1 VNVLSPDLLGAD
13 SADRPESTPV
23 GVTLVERH
31 ARATTTRQVY
41 GANYTPHGGLIVPGT
56 TPVPFLTLLS
66 PKWLTARARTVTGE
80 RGRGVR
86 WAVLGIVGIVFW
98 AVAFGLLY
106 RVLRYFHGV
115 EEIGALLAGKLL
127 GLLLLSFAAI
137 LLLSNIIAALS
148 SFFLARDLDLLV
160 SSPVDWLSLY
170 ASRLFETA
178 LHSSWM
184 VVLLSLPMLAA
195 YGLAFDGGIRY
206 VAAAAAGFIPFLIIP
221 AALGSAVTLLLVN
234 VFPARR
240 ARDLLSVIGVLAAA
254 GLVVLFRLIRPEQLA
269 RPEGFRSLV
278 EFISLLRGSS
288 SPFLPS
294 DWLQRVLMGSLT
306 DRGDFLPLYLLWS
319 TAAGLVVLG
328 ALLHWRLY
336 GIGFTRAQEGA
347 QRFAREGTGTHLLRG
362 VLKPLGTLRRELV
375 LKELRV
381 FFRDSTQWSQLI
393 LLAVLVVVYVV
404 NIRYLPLKGD
414 GMTFF
419 IVNIIPFLN
428 LALSGFVLASIAA
441 RFLFPAVSLE
451 GRTWWL
457 LRSSAMSM
465 RDLLWAKFW
474 TGTLPLLVLAVGIV
488 AVTNALLK
496 VSPFMFAV
504 SLGTITLMTFAI
516 AGLAI
521 GFGTMYPQFESEN
534 AAQIPTSF
542 GGLLFMM
549 TAIGLIGA
557 ILVLEARPI
566 YAWLGARSAGEAP
579 APGALVAGLAAA
591 AGVCL
596 LATFIPLRLA
606 QRRLDAIE
614 R

>member
-1 VNVLSPDLLGAD
+1 MHRAAISEQPPSISGAHPAI
-13 SADRPESTPV
+13 ADR
-23 GVTLVERH
+23 
-31 ARATTTRQVY
+31 RAQ
-41 GANYTPHGGLIVPGT
+41 GGGSSNAPAVSLR
-56 TPVPFLTLLS
+56 TLLS
-66 PKWLTARARTVTGE
+66 PKWLTARARAASGE
-80 RGRGVR
+80 KGRVAR
-86 WAVLGIVGIVFW
+86 FLVLGVVGALFW
-98 AVAFGLLY
+98 GVAFGLLY
-106 RVLRYFHGV
+106 RVLRYFAGV
-115 EEIGALLAGKLL
+115 DEIGALLAGKLL
-127 GLLLLSFAAI
+127 GLLLLSFSAI

-148 SFFLARDLDLLV
+148 SFFLAKDLELLM

-170 ASRLFETA
+170 VSRLFETL

-184 VVLLSLPMLAA
+184 VVLLAVPILAA
-195 YGLAFDGGIRY
+195 YGIAFDGGFMF
-206 VAAAAAGFIPFLIIP
+206 VLTAFAGFIPFLIIP
-221 AALGSAVTLLLVN
+221 AASGSAITLLLVN
-234 VFPARR
+234 IFPARR
-240 ARDLLSVIGVLAAA
+240 TRDILSVIGVLAAA

-278 EFISLLRGSS
+278 EFISILRGSS

-294 DWLQRVLMGSLT
+294 DWLQRMLMGSLT
-306 DRGDFLPLYLLWS
+306 GRGDLLPAYLLWS
-319 TAAGLVVLG
+319 TAAGIVVLG
-328 ALLHWRLY
+328 ALLHWRLFAV
-336 GIGFTRAQEGA
+336 GFTKAQEGA
-347 QRFAREGTGTHLLRG
+347 QRFARDGTGTRFLRWA
-362 VLKPLGTLRRELV
+362 LAPLGILRRELV

-404 NIRYLPLKGD
+404 NVRYLPLTGE

-419 IVNIIPFLN
+419 IVNVIPFLN

-488 AVTNALLK
+488 TVTNVLLQ

-504 SLGTITLMTFAI
+504 SLGTVTLMTFAI

-521 GFGTMYPQFESEN
+521 GFGTMYPRFESEN

-549 TAIGLIGA
+549 TSIGLIGA

-566 YAWLGARSAGEAP
+566 YAWLSARSVGDTVPPTE
-579 APGALVAGLAAA
+579 LVAGLAAA

-596 LATFIPLRLA
+596 LATFVPLRIA
-606 QRRLDAIE
+606 QRRLEEIE

>member
-1 VNVLSPDLLGAD
+1 MRETDVFGD
-13 SADRPESTPV
+13 
-23 GVTLVERH
+23 TLVKRLATATATRDALSVRH
-31 ARATTTRQVY
+31 
-41 GANYTPHGGLIVPGT
+41 TPHGGLKVPAT
-56 TPVPFLTLLS
+56 KRLPFLTLIS
-66 PKWLTARARTVTGE
+66 PKWLTVRARAVSGE
-80 RGRGVR
+80 RGRGAR
-86 WAVLGIVGIVFW
+86 WVVLALVGALFW
-98 AVAFGLLY
+98 AIAFGLLY
-106 RVLRYFHGV
+106 RVLSYFANV
-115 EEIGALLAGKLL
+115 EEIGPLLAGKLL
-127 GLLLLSFAAI
+127 GLLLLSFSAI

-148 SFFLARDLDLLV
+148 SFFLAKDLDLLV
-160 SSPVDWLSLY
+160 SAPVDWLSLY
-170 ASRLFETA
+170 TSRLFETA
-178 LHSSWM
+178 IHSSWM
-184 VVLLSLPMLAA
+184 VLLLSLPMVAA
-195 YGLAFDGGIRY
+195 YGLAFDGDVWYIASA
-206 VAAAAAGFIPFLIIP
+206 VAGFVPFLIIP
-221 AALGSAVTLLLVN
+221 SALGSAITLVLVN

-240 ARDLLSVIGVLAAA
+240 TRDILSVIGVLAAA
-254 GLVVLFRLIRPEQLA
+254 GLVVLFRLIRPEQLV

-278 EFISLLRGSS
+278 DFISVLRGSS

-306 DRGDFLPLYLLWS
+306 GNGDPLPLYLLWS

-328 ALLHWRLY
+328 AMLHWRLY

-347 QRFAREGTGTHLLRG
+347 QRFARDGAGTRMLRRLLQ
-362 VLKPLGTLRRELV
+362 PLGTLRRELV

-404 NIRYLPLKGD
+404 NIRYLPLTGE

-419 IVNIIPFLN
+419 IVNVIPFLN

-488 AVTNALLK
+488 TVTNVLLQ

-504 SLGTITLMTFAI
+504 SVGTITLVTFAI

-521 GFGTMYPQFESEN
+521 GFGTLYPRFESEN

-549 TAIGLIGA
+549 TAIGLIGVVL
-557 ILVLEARPI
+557 ILEARPI
-566 YAWLGARSAGEAP
+566 YTWLGARSAGEAVP
-579 APGALVAGLAAA
+579 SGELVAGLAAA
-591 AGVCL
+591 ATVCL
-596 LATFIPLRLA
+596 LATFVPLHVARK
-606 QRRLDAIE
+606 RLDAIE

>member
-1 VNVLSPDLLGAD
+1 MPIAEQLGTEATN
-13 SADRPESTPV
+13 S
-23 GVTLVERH
+23 LVERQ
-31 ARATTTRQVY
+31 AFASTTRQA
-41 GANYTPHGGLIVPGT
+41 GAAYTPHGGRIVPAPS
-56 TPVPFLTLLS
+56 PVPFVTLMS
-66 PKWLTARARTVTGE
+66 PKWLTARARAAQGE
-80 RGRGVR
+80 RGRGAR
-86 WAVLGIVGIVFW
+86 WAVLGVVGVVFW

-106 RVLRYFHGV
+106 RVLRYFAGV
-115 EEIGALLAGKLL
+115 DEIGALLAGKLL
-127 GLLLLSFAAI
+127 GLLLLSFASI

-148 SFFLARDLDLLV
+148 SFFLARDLDLLM

-184 VVLLSLPMLAA
+184 VVLLSIPMLAA
-195 YGLAFDGGIRY
+195 YGLAFDGGFSY
-206 VAAAAAGFIPFLIIP
+206 VLFALAGFLPFLIIP
-221 AALGSAVTLLLVN
+221 SALGSAVTLVLVN

-240 ARDLLSVIGVLAAA
+240 TRDILSVIGVLAAA

-278 EFISLLRGSS
+278 EFISILRGSS

-306 DRGDFLPLYLLWS
+306 GHVDPLPIYLLWS
-319 TAAGLVVLG
+319 TAAGFVVLG
-328 ALLHWRLY
+328 ALLHWKLY
-336 GIGFTRAQEGA
+336 RIGFTRAQEGA
-347 QRFAREGTGTHLLRG
+347 QRFAKEGAGTRALRA
-362 VLKPLGTLRRELV
+362 VLSPLGTLRRELI
-375 LKELRV
+375 LKELRM

-393 LLAVLVVVYVV
+393 LLGVLVVVYVV
-404 NIRYLPLKGD
+404 NIRYLPLTGD

-419 IVNIIPFLN
+419 IVNVIPFLN

-465 RDLLWAKFW
+465 RDLLWAKYW

-488 AVTNALLK
+488 AVTDVLLQ
-496 VSPFMFAV
+496 VSPFMFFV
-504 SLGTITLMTFAI
+504 SVGTITLMTFAI
-516 AGLAI
+516 AGLAV
-521 GFGTMYPQFESEN
+521 GFGTMYPRFESEN

-549 TAIGLIGA
+549 TAVGLIGA
-557 ILVLEARPI
+557 VLVLEARPI
-566 YAWLGARSAGEAP
+566 YTWLGARAAGEVVP
-579 APGALVAGLAAA
+579 PGELVFGLAAA

-596 LATFIPLRLA
+596 LATFVPLRIA
-606 QRRLDAIE
+606 QRQLEAIE

>member
-1 VNVLSPDLLGAD
+1 MPERLDADAPGTDSLG
-13 SADRPESTPV
+13 
-23 GVTLVERH
+23 LVARLAAATRRAPAASLRH
-31 ARATTTRQVY
+31 
-41 GANYTPHGGLIVPGT
+41 TPHGGLMVPT
-56 TPVPFLTLLS
+56 TQRVPLLLLLS
-66 PKWLTARARTVTGE
+66 PKWLTARARAVSGE
-80 RGRGVR
+80 RGRGAR
-86 WAVLGIVGIVFW
+86 WAVLGVVGIVFW
-98 AVAFGLLY
+98 AIAFGLLY
-106 RVLRYFHGV
+106 RVLSYFAGV

-148 SFFLARDLDLLV
+148 SFFLAKDLDLLV
-160 SSPVDWLSLY
+160 SAPVDWLSLY

-184 VVLLSLPMLAA
+184 VVLLALPMLAA
-195 YGLAFDGGIRY
+195 YGLAFDGGIWY
-206 VAAAAAGFIPFLIIP
+206 VLAAVAGFVPFLMIP
-221 AALGSAVTLLLVN
+221 AALGSAITLVLVN

-240 ARDLLSVIGVLAAA
+240 TRDILSVIGVLAAA

-278 EFISLLRGSS
+278 EFISILRGSS
-288 SPFLPS
+288 SPFLPN

-306 DRGDFLPLYLLWS
+306 GRGDPLPLYLLWS

-336 GIGFTRAQEGA
+336 AIGFTKAQEGA
-347 QRFAREGTGTHLLRG
+347 QRFAREGAGTQLLRR
-362 VLKPLGTLRRELV
+362 LLQPLGTLRRELV

-404 NIRYLPLKGD
+404 NIRYLPLTGE
-414 GMTFF
+414 GMTFL

-465 RDLLWAKFW
+465 RDLLWAKYW
-474 TGTLPLLVLAVGIV
+474 TGTLPLLILAVSIV
-488 AVTNALLK
+488 TVTNVLLQ
-496 VSPFMFAV
+496 VSPFMFFV
-504 SLGTITLMTFAI
+504 SVGTITLMTFAI

-521 GFGTMYPQFESEN
+521 GFGTMYPRFESEN

-549 TAIGLIGA
+549 TAIGLIGVVL
-557 ILVLEARPI
+557 ILEARPI
-566 YAWLGARSAGEAP
+566 YAWLGARSAGEVVP
-579 APGALVAGLAAA
+579 PGELVVGLAAA
-591 AGVCL
+591 ALVCL

-606 QRRLDAIE
+606 LRRLDAIE

>member
-1 VNVLSPDLLGAD
+1 MKDTDVFGDSLVRRLATATATRDALSL
-13 SADRPESTPV
+13 
-23 GVTLVERH
+23 RH
-31 ARATTTRQVY
+31 
-41 GANYTPHGGLIVPGT
+41 TPHGGLKVPAT
-56 TPVPFLTLLS
+56 KPVPFLTLMS
-66 PKWLTARARTVTGE
+66 PKWLTARARAVSGE
-80 RGRGVR
+80 RGRGAR
-86 WAVLGIVGIVFW
+86 WLVLALVGGVFW
-98 AVAFGLLY
+98 AIAFGLLY
-106 RVLRYFHGV
+106 RVLSYFASV
-115 EEIGALLAGKLL
+115 EEIGPLLAGKLL
-127 GLLLLSFAAI
+127 GLLLLSFSAI

-148 SFFLARDLDLLV
+148 SFFLAKDLDLLM
-160 SSPVDWLSLY
+160 SAPVDWLSMY
-170 ASRLFETA
+170 TSRLFETA
-178 LHSSWM
+178 VHSSWM
-184 VVLLSLPMLAA
+184 VLLLSFPMLAA
-195 YGLAFDGGIRY
+195 YGLAFDGNIWY
-206 VAAAAAGFIPFLIIP
+206 VAAAVAGFVPFLIIP
-221 AALGSAVTLLLVN
+221 SALGSAVTLVLVN

-240 ARDLLSVIGVLAAA
+240 TRDILSVIGVLAAA

-278 EFISLLRGSS
+278 EFISVLRGSS

-306 DRGDFLPLYLLWS
+306 GGGDLLPLYLLWS

-328 ALLHWRLY
+328 AVLHWRLY
-336 GIGFTRAQEGA
+336 AIGFTRAQEGA
-347 QRFAREGTGTHLLRG
+347 QRFARDGAGTRMLRRLLQ
-362 VLKPLGTLRRELV
+362 PLGTLRRELV
-375 LKELRV
+375 MKELRV

-404 NIRYLPLKGD
+404 NIRYLPLTGD

-419 IVNIIPFLN
+419 IVNVIPFLN

-488 AVTNALLK
+488 SVTNVLLQ

-504 SLGTITLMTFAI
+504 SVGTITLVTFAI

-521 GFGTMYPQFESEN
+521 GFGTLYPRFESEN

-549 TAIGLIGA
+549 TAIGLIGVV
-557 ILVLEARPI
+557 LLLEARPI
-566 YAWLGARSAGEAP
+566 YTWLGARSAGEP
-579 APGALVAGLAAA
+579 VPPGELVAGLAAA
-591 AGVCL
+591 AAVCL
-596 LATFIPLRLA
+596 LATFIPLRVA
-606 QRRLDAIE
+606 QKRLDAIE

>member
-1 VNVLSPDLLGAD
+1 
-13 SADRPESTPV
+13 
-23 GVTLVERH
+23 
-31 ARATTTRQVY
+31 
-41 GANYTPHGGLIVPGT
+41 
-56 TPVPFLTLLS
+56 
-66 PKWLTARARTVTGE
+66 
-80 RGRGVR
+80 
-86 WAVLGIVGIVFW
+86 
-98 AVAFGLLY
+98 
-106 RVLRYFHGV
+106 
-115 EEIGALLAGKLL
+115 
-127 GLLLLSFAAI
+127 
-137 LLLSNIIAALS
+137 
-148 SFFLARDLDLLV
+148 
-160 SSPVDWLSLY
+160 
-170 ASRLFETA
+170 
-178 LHSSWM
+178 M
-184 VVLLSLPMLAA
+184 VVLLALPMLAA
-195 YGLAFDGGIRY
+195 YGLAFQGGLPF
-206 VAAAAAGFIPFLIIP
+206 VAAAVAGFLPFLIIP
-221 AALGSAVTLLLVN
+221 AALGSAITLLLVN

-240 ARDLLSVIGVLAAA
+240 TRDILSVIGVLAAA

-278 EFISLLRGSS
+278 EFITVLRGTS

-294 DWLQRVLMGSLT
+294 DWLQRVLMGALT
-306 DRGDFLPLYLLWS
+306 GGRSALPLYLLWS
-319 TAAGLVVLG
+319 TAAGLVVVG
-328 ALLHWRLY
+328 ALLHWRLF

-347 QRFAREGTGTHLLRG
+347 QRFAKEGAGTRLLRR
-362 VLKPLGTLRRELV
+362 VLSPLGTLRRELV

-404 NIRYLPLKGD
+404 NIRYLPLTGD

-428 LALSGFVLASIAA
+428 LALSGFVLSSIAA

-465 RDLLWAKFW
+465 RDLLWAKYW
-474 TGTLPLLVLAVGIV
+474 TGTLPLLVLAVGIIS
-488 AVTNALLK
+488 VTNVLLQ

-504 SLGTITLMTFAI
+504 SLGTITLMTFAV

-521 GFGTMYPQFESEN
+521 GFGTMYPRFESEN

-549 TAIGLIGA
+549 TSIVLIGTVL
-557 ILVLEARPI
+557 ILEARPI
-566 YAWLGARSAGEAP
+566 YAWLGARSEGEVAAP
-579 APGALVAGLAAA
+579 SDLFVGLAAA

>member
-1 VNVLSPDLLGAD
+1 M
-13 SADRPESTPV
+13 
-23 GVTLVERH
+23 RH
-31 ARATTTRQVY
+31 
-41 GANYTPHGGLIVPGT
+41 TPHGGLKVPT
-56 TPVPFLTLLS
+56 TAQMPFLTLLS
-66 PKWLTARARTVTGE
+66 PKWMTARARASAGE
-80 RGRGVR
+80 RGRGAR
-86 WAVLGIVGIVFW
+86 WAVLAIVGIVFW
-98 AVAFGLLY
+98 AIAFGLLY
-106 RVLRYFHGV
+106 RVLSYFAGV
-115 EEIGALLAGKLL
+115 EEIGPLLAGRLM
-127 GLLLLSFAAI
+127 GILLLSFAAI

-148 SFFLARDLDLLV
+148 SFFLAKDLDLLM

-184 VVLLSLPMLAA
+184 VVLLALPMLAA
-195 YGLAFDGGIRY
+195 YGLAFQGGLLF
-206 VAAAAAGFIPFLIIP
+206 VAAAIAGFLPFLIIP

-240 ARDLLSVIGVLAAA
+240 TRDILSVIGVLAAA

-278 EFISLLRGSS
+278 EFITVLRGTS

-306 DRGDFLPLYLLWS
+306 GSSDALPLYLLWS
-319 TAAGLVVLG
+319 TAAGLVVVG
-328 ALLHWRLY
+328 ALLHWRLF

-347 QRFAREGTGTHLLRG
+347 QRFAREGAGTRLLRRI
-362 VLKPLGTLRRELV
+362 LSPLGTLRRELV

-393 LLAVLVVVYVV
+393 LLAVLVIVYVV
-404 NIRYLPLKGD
+404 NIRYLPLTGE

-428 LALSGFVLASIAA
+428 LALSGFVLSSIAA

-474 TGTLPLLVLAVGIV
+474 VGTLPLLVLAVGIIT
-488 AVTNALLK
+488 VTNVLLQ

-504 SLGTITLMTFAI
+504 SLGTITLMTFAV

-521 GFGTMYPQFESEN
+521 GFGTMYPRFESEN

-549 TAIGLIGA
+549 TAVVLIGA
-557 ILVLEARPI
+557 VLILEARPI
-566 YAWLGARSAGEAP
+566 YTWIGARSEGLTAAP
-579 APGALVAGLAAA
+579 ADLIVGLAGAA
-591 AGVCL
+591 AVCL

>member
-1 VNVLSPDLLGAD
+1 MLKVLRAEMLGAD
-13 SADRPESTPV
+13 GMDGAD
-23 GVTLVERH
+23 G
-31 ARATTTRQVY
+31 AATTRQAY

-66 PKWLTARARTVTGE
+66 PKWLTARARTVTSE

-86 WAVLGIVGIVFW
+86 WAVLGVVGILFW
-98 AVAFGLLY
+98 TVAFGLLY

-195 YGLAFDGGIRY
+195 YGLSFDGGISY
-206 VAAAAAGFIPFLIIP
+206 VAAAVAGFIPFLIIP
-221 AALGSAVTLLLVN
+221 AASGSAVTLLLVN

-328 ALLHWRLY
+328 ALLHRRLY

-347 QRFAREGTGTHLLRG
+347 QRFAREGTGARLLRG
-362 VLKPLGTLRRELV
+362 ALKPLGTLRRELV

>member
-1 VNVLSPDLLGAD
+1 MKAAD
-13 SADRPESTPV
+13 TFGDS
-23 GVTLVERH
+23 LVR
-31 ARATTTRQVY
+31 RLTSATTRDVASTR
-41 GANYTPHGGLIVPGT
+41 YTPHGGLKVPAAR
-56 TPVPFLTLLS
+56 PVPFLTLLS
-66 PKWLTARARTVTGE
+66 PKWLTARARAVAAE
-80 RGRGVR
+80 RGRGAR
-86 WAVLGIVGIVFW
+86 WIVLGLVGVVFW
-98 AVAFGLLY
+98 AIAFGILY
-106 RVLRYFHGV
+106 RVLSYFAGV
-115 EEIGALLAGKLL
+115 EEIGPLLAGRLL
-127 GLLLLSFAAI
+127 GLLLLSFSAI

-148 SFFLARDLDLLV
+148 SFFLAKDLDLVV
-160 SSPVDWLSLY
+160 SAPVDWLPLY
-170 ASRLFETA
+170 TSRLFETA

-184 VVLLSLPMLAA
+184 VVLLAAPMLAA
-195 YGLAFDGGIRY
+195 YGVAFQGGPLFVLAML
-206 VAAAAAGFIPFLIIP
+206 AGFIPFLLIP
-221 AALGSAVTLLLVN
+221 AALGSAITLVLVN

-240 ARDLLSVIGVLAAA
+240 TRDILSVIGVLAAA

-278 EFISLLRGSS
+278 EFITVLRGSS

-306 DRGDFLPLYLLWS
+306 GGGDSLPLYLLWS

-336 GIGFTRAQEGA
+336 AMGFTRAQEGA
-347 QRFAREGTGTHLLRG
+347 QRFAREGSGTRLLRRI
-362 VLKPLGTLRRELV
+362 LQPLGTLRRELV

-404 NIRYLPLKGD
+404 NIRYLPLTGD

-474 TGTLPLLVLAVGIV
+474 TGTLPLLVLAVAIV
-488 AVTNALLK
+488 TTTNILLQ

-504 SLGTITLMTFAI
+504 SVGTITLMTFAI

-521 GFGTMYPQFESEN
+521 GFGTLYPRFESEN

-549 TAIGLIGA
+549 TAIGLIGGVL
-557 ILVLEARPI
+557 ILEARPI
-566 YAWLGARSAGEAP
+566 YTWLGARSAGETAAP
-579 APGALVAGLAAA
+579 TDLVTGLAAA
-591 AGVCL
+591 AGLCL
-596 LATFIPLRLA
+596 LATFVPLRIA
-606 QRRLDAIE
+606 QRRLEAIE

>member
-1 VNVLSPDLLGAD
+1 MHRAAISEQPPPISGAHPAI
-13 SADRPESTPV
+13 ADRRAQGV
-23 GVTLVERH
+23 GSSNAPAVSLR
-31 ARATTTRQVY
+31 
-41 GANYTPHGGLIVPGT
+41 
-56 TPVPFLTLLS
+56 TLLS
-66 PKWLTARARTVTGE
+66 PKWLTARARAASGE
-80 RGRGVR
+80 KGRVAR
-86 WAVLGIVGIVFW
+86 FLVLGVVGALFW
-98 AVAFGLLY
+98 GVAFGLLY
-106 RVLRYFHGV
+106 RVLRYFAGV
-115 EEIGALLAGKLL
+115 DEIGALLAGKLL
-127 GLLLLSFAAI
+127 GLLLLSFSAI

-148 SFFLARDLDLLV
+148 SFFLAKDLELLM

-170 ASRLFETA
+170 VSRLFETL

-184 VVLLSLPMLAA
+184 VVLLAVPILAA
-195 YGLAFDGGIRY
+195 YGIAFDGGFMF
-206 VAAAAAGFIPFLIIP
+206 VLTAFAGFIPFLIIP
-221 AALGSAVTLLLVN
+221 AASGSAITLLLVN
-234 VFPARR
+234 IFPARR
-240 ARDLLSVIGVLAAA
+240 TRDILSVIGVLAAA

-278 EFISLLRGSS
+278 EFISILRGSS

-294 DWLQRVLMGSLT
+294 DWLQRMLMGSLT
-306 DRGDFLPLYLLWS
+306 GRGDLLPAYLLWS
-319 TAAGLVVLG
+319 TAAGIVVLG
-328 ALLHWRLY
+328 ALLHWRLFAV
-336 GIGFTRAQEGA
+336 GFTKAQEGA
-347 QRFAREGTGTHLLRG
+347 QRFARDGTGTRFLRWA
-362 VLKPLGTLRRELV
+362 LAPLGVLRRELV

-404 NIRYLPLKGD
+404 NVRYLPLTGE

-419 IVNIIPFLN
+419 IVNVIPFLN

-488 AVTNALLK
+488 TVTNVLLQ

-504 SLGTITLMTFAI
+504 SLGTVTLMTFAI

-521 GFGTMYPQFESEN
+521 GFGTMYPRFESEN

-549 TAIGLIGA
+549 TSIGLIGA

-566 YAWLGARSAGEAP
+566 YAWLSARSVGDTVPPTE
-579 APGALVAGLAAA
+579 LVAGLAAA

-596 LATFIPLRLA
+596 LATFVPLRIA
-606 QRRLDAIE
+606 QRRLEEIE

>member
-1 VNVLSPDLLGAD
+1 MMDA
-13 SADRPESTPV
+13 ESTAGAV
-23 GVTLVERH
+23 GESLVQRH
-31 ARATTTRQVY
+31 ARASTTRQADVL
-41 GANYTPHGGLIVPGT
+41 YTPHGGRIIPSAL
-56 TPVPFLTLLS
+56 PVPFLTLMS
-66 PKWLTARARTVTGE
+66 PKWLTARARAVQGE
-80 RGRGVR
+80 RGRGAR
-86 WAVLGIVGIVFW
+86 WAVLAVVGVIFW

-106 RVLRYFHGV
+106 RVLRYFAGV

-127 GLLLLSFAAI
+127 SLLLLSFASI

-148 SFFLARDLDLLV
+148 SFFLARDLDLLM

-184 VVLLSLPMLAA
+184 VALLSVPMLAA
-195 YGLAFDGGIRY
+195 YGIAFDGGPRY
-206 VAAAAAGFIPFLIIP
+206 VLSALAGFVPFLVIP
-221 AALGSAVTLLLVN
+221 AALGSAITLVLVN

-240 ARDLLSVIGVLAAA
+240 TRDILSVIGVLAAA

-278 EFISLLRGSS
+278 EFISVLRGSS
-288 SPFLPS
+288 SPFLPN
-294 DWLQRVLMGSLT
+294 DWLQRVLMGALT
-306 DRGDFLPLYLLWS
+306 GRTDPLPMYLLWS
-319 TAAGLVVLG
+319 TAAGFVVLG
-328 ALLHWRLY
+328 ALLHWRFY

-347 QRFAREGTGTHLLRG
+347 QRFAREGAGTRLLRSI
-362 VLKPLGTLRRELV
+362 LQPLGTLRRELV

-404 NIRYLPLKGD
+404 NIRYLPLTGD

-488 AVTNALLK
+488 AVTDVMLQ

-504 SLGTITLMTFAI
+504 SVGTITLMTFAI

-521 GFGTMYPQFESEN
+521 GFGTMYPRFESEN

-542 GGLLFMM
+542 GGLVFMM
-549 TAIGLIGA
+549 TAISLIGA
-557 ILVLEARPI
+557 VLVLEARPI
-566 YAWLGARSAGEAP
+566 YQWLGARAAGEAVP
-579 APGALVAGLAAA
+579 PGELVVGLALA

-596 LATFIPLRLA
+596 LATFIPLRIA

>member
-1 VNVLSPDLLGAD
+1 MREMPSADSLGAD
-13 SADRPESTPV
+13 FKFTP
-23 GVTLVERH
+23 R
-31 ARATTTRQVY
+31 
-41 GANYTPHGGLIVPGT
+41 GGNVVPPSR
-56 TPVPFLTLLS
+56 PVPFLTLMS
-66 PKWLTARARTVTGE
+66 PKWLTARARAAQGE
-80 RGRGVR
+80 RGRGAR
-86 WAVLGIVGIVFW
+86 WAVMAVVGFLFW

-106 RVLRYFHGV
+106 RVLRYFAGV
-115 EEIGALLAGKLL
+115 EEIGALLAGRLL
-127 GLLLLSFAAI
+127 GILLLSFASI

-148 SFFLARDLDLLV
+148 SFFLARDLDLLM

-170 ASRLFETA
+170 GSRLFETA
-178 LHSSWM
+178 VHSSWM
-184 VVLLSLPMLAA
+184 VALLSVPMLAA
-195 YGLAFDGGIRY
+195 YGIAFDGGLGY
-206 VAAAAAGFIPFLIIP
+206 VLMAVAGFLPFLIIP
-221 AALGSAVTLLLVN
+221 AALGSAITLVLVN

-240 ARDLLSVIGVLAAA
+240 TRDILSVIGVLAAA

-278 EFISLLRGSS
+278 EFISILRGSS

-294 DWLQRVLMGSLT
+294 DWLQRVLMGTLT
-306 DRGDFLPLYLLWS
+306 GRGDLLPLYVLWS

-328 ALLHWRLY
+328 ALLHWKLY
-336 GIGFTRAQEGA
+336 AVGFTKAQEGA
-347 QRFAREGTGTHLLRG
+347 QRFAREGAGTRALRL
-362 VLKPLGTLRRELV
+362 VLGPLGVLRRELV
-375 LKELRV
+375 LKELRL

-404 NIRYLPLKGD
+404 NIRYLPLTGD
-414 GMTFF
+414 GMTFL

-465 RDLLWAKFW
+465 RDLLWAKYW

-488 AVTNALLK
+488 AVTNVMLQ
-496 VSPFMFAV
+496 VSPFMFFI
-504 SLGTITLMTFAI
+504 SIGTITLMTFAI
-516 AGLAI
+516 ASLAI
-521 GFGTMYPQFESEN
+521 GFGTLYPRFESEN

-549 TAIGLIGA
+549 TAVGLIGA
-557 ILVLEARPI
+557 VLVLEARPI
-566 YAWLGARSAGEAP
+566 YTWLGARSVGDVAAP
-579 APGALVAGLAAA
+579 RDLVVGLAGA

-596 LATFIPLRLA
+596 LATFLPLRVAL
-606 QRRLDAIE
+606 RRLDAIE

>member
-1 VNVLSPDLLGAD
+1 M
-13 SADRPESTPV
+13 
-23 GVTLVERH
+23 
-31 ARATTTRQVY
+31 
-41 GANYTPHGGLIVPGT
+41 
-56 TPVPFLTLLS
+56 S
-66 PKWLTARARTVTGE
+66 PKWLTARARATAGE
-80 RGRGVR
+80 RGRGARV
-86 WAVLGIVGIVFW
+86 AVLTVVGIVFW

-106 RVLRYFHGV
+106 RVLSYFAGV
-115 EEIGALLAGKLL
+115 EEIGTLLAGRLL
-127 GLLLLSFAAI
+127 GLLLLSFASI

-184 VVLLSLPMLAA
+184 VVLLALPMLAA
-195 YGLAFDGGIRY
+195 YGLAFDGGIGY
-206 VAAAAAGFIPFLIIP
+206 VVAAIAGFVPFLIIP
-221 AALGSAVTLLLVN
+221 AALGSAVTLVLVN

-240 ARDLLSVIGVLAAA
+240 TRDILSVIGVLAAA

-278 EFISLLRGSS
+278 EFISVLRGSS

-306 DRGDFLPLYLLWS
+306 GRGDLLPIYLLWS
-319 TAAGLVVLG
+319 TAAGLVVVG
-328 ALLHWRLY
+328 ALLHRRFY
-336 GIGFTRAQEGA
+336 GAGFTRAQEGA
-347 QRFAREGTGTHLLRG
+347 QRFAREGAGTRLLRR

-404 NIRYLPLKGD
+404 NIRYLPLTGD

-419 IVNIIPFLN
+419 IVNVIPFLN

-488 AVTNALLK
+488 TVTNILLQ

-504 SLGTITLMTFAI
+504 SVGTVTLMTFAI

-521 GFGTMYPQFESEN
+521 GFGTIYPRFESEN

-549 TAIGLIGA
+549 TAIGLIGV

-566 YAWLGARSAGEAP
+566 YAYLGARSAGGAAAP
-579 APGALVAGLAAA
+579 ADLIAGLAAA

-596 LATFIPLRLA
+596 LATFIPLRIA

>member
-1 VNVLSPDLLGAD
+1 MKNSDAFGD
-13 SADRPESTPV
+13 S
-23 GVTLVERH
+23 LVRRLATATALRDEMSLRH
-31 ARATTTRQVY
+31 
-41 GANYTPHGGLIVPGT
+41 TPHGGLRVPAT
-56 TPVPFLTLLS
+56 RPVPFLTLMS
-66 PKWLTARARTVTGE
+66 PKWLTARARAVSGE

-86 WAVLGIVGIVFW
+86 WVVLGLVGAVFW
-98 AVAFGLLY
+98 AIAFGLLY
-106 RVLRYFHGV
+106 RVLSYFAGV

-127 GLLLLSFAAI
+127 GLLLLSFSAI

-148 SFFLARDLDLLV
+148 SFFLAKDLDLLM
-160 SSPVDWLSLY
+160 SAPVDWLSLY
-170 ASRLFETA
+170 SSRLFETA
-178 LHSSWM
+178 IHSSWM
-184 VVLLSLPMLAA
+184 VLLLSFPMLAA
-195 YGLAFDGGIRY
+195 YGLAFDGNLWY
-206 VAAAAAGFIPFLIIP
+206 VAAAVAGFIPFLIIP
-221 AALGSAVTLLLVN
+221 SALGSAITLVLVN

-240 ARDLLSVIGVLAAA
+240 TRDILSVIGVLAAA

-278 EFISLLRGSS
+278 EFISVLRGSS

-306 DRGDFLPLYLLWS
+306 GGGDLLPLYLLWS
-319 TAAGLVVLG
+319 TAAGMVVLG

-336 GIGFTRAQEGA
+336 AIGFTRAQEGA
-347 QRFAREGTGTHLLRG
+347 QRFARDGTGTRLLRR
-362 VLKPLGTLRRELV
+362 LLQPLGTLRRELV

-404 NIRYLPLKGD
+404 NIRYLPLTGD

-419 IVNIIPFLN
+419 IVNVIPFLN

-488 AVTNALLK
+488 SVTNILLQ

-504 SLGTITLMTFAI
+504 SVGTITLVTFAI

-521 GFGTMYPQFESEN
+521 GFGTLYPRFESEN

-549 TAIGLIGA
+549 TAIGLIGVVL
-557 ILVLEARPI
+557 ILEARPI
-566 YAWLGARSAGEAP
+566 YTWLGARSAGEAVP
-579 APGALVAGLAAA
+579 SGELVAGLAAA
-591 AGVCL
+591 AAVCL
-596 LATFIPLRLA
+596 LATFIPLHVARK
-606 QRRLDAIE
+606 RLDAIE

>member
-1 VNVLSPDLLGAD
+1 MREMPSADALGAD
-13 SADRPESTPV
+13 FKFTPRGGNVVPPSRP
-23 GVTLVERH
+23 
-31 ARATTTRQVY
+31 
-41 GANYTPHGGLIVPGT
+41 
-56 TPVPFLTLLS
+56 PFLTLMS
-66 PKWLTARARTVTGE
+66 PKWLTARARAAQGE
-80 RGRGVR
+80 RGRGAR
-86 WAVLGIVGIVFW
+86 WAVMAVVGFLFW

-106 RVLRYFHGV
+106 RVLRYFAGV
-115 EEIGALLAGKLL
+115 EEIGALLAGRLL
-127 GLLLLSFAAI
+127 GVLLLSFASI

-148 SFFLARDLDLLV
+148 SFFLARDLDLLM

-170 ASRLFETA
+170 GSRLFETA
-178 LHSSWM
+178 VHSSWM
-184 VVLLSLPMLAA
+184 VALLSVPMLAA
-195 YGLAFDGGIRY
+195 YGMAFDGGLGY
-206 VAAAAAGFIPFLIIP
+206 VLMAVAGFVPFLIIP
-221 AALGSAVTLLLVN
+221 AALGSAITLVLVN

-240 ARDLLSVIGVLAAA
+240 TRDILSVIGVLAAA

-278 EFISLLRGSS
+278 EFISILRGSS

-306 DRGDFLPLYLLWS
+306 GRTDLLPLYVLWS

-328 ALLHWRLY
+328 ALLHWKLY
-336 GIGFTRAQEGA
+336 AVGFTKAQEGA
-347 QRFAREGTGTHLLRG
+347 QRFAREGAGTRALRL
-362 VLKPLGTLRRELV
+362 VLGPLGVLRRELV
-375 LKELRV
+375 LKELRL

-404 NIRYLPLKGD
+404 NIRYLPLTGD
-414 GMTFF
+414 GMTFL

-465 RDLLWAKFW
+465 RDLLWAKYW

-488 AVTNALLK
+488 AVTNVMLQ
-496 VSPFMFAV
+496 VSPFMFFI
-504 SLGTITLMTFAI
+504 SIGTITLMTFAI
-516 AGLAI
+516 ASLAI
-521 GFGTMYPQFESEN
+521 GFGTLYPRFESEN

-549 TAIGLIGA
+549 TAVGLIGA
-557 ILVLEARPI
+557 VLVLEARPI
-566 YAWLGARSAGEAP
+566 YTWLGARSVGDVAAP
-579 APGALVAGLAAA
+579 RDLVVGLAGA

-596 LATFIPLRLA
+596 LATFLPLRVAL
-606 QRRLDAIE
+606 RRLDAIE

>member
-1 VNVLSPDLLGAD
+1 VSI
-13 SADRPESTPV
+13 R
-23 GVTLVERH
+23 
-31 ARATTTRQVY
+31 
-41 GANYTPHGGLIVPGT
+41 
-56 TPVPFLTLLS
+56 TLLS
-66 PKWLTARARTVTGE
+66 PKWLTARARAAAGE
-80 RGRGVR
+80 RGRGAR
-86 WAVLGIVGIVFW
+86 LAVLGVVGAIFW

-106 RVLRYFHGV
+106 RVLRYFAGV

-148 SFFLARDLDLLV
+148 SFFLAKDLDLLV
-160 SSPVDWLSLY
+160 SAPVDWLSLY
-170 ASRLFETA
+170 GSRLFETA

-184 VVLLSLPMLAA
+184 VVLLALPMLAA
-195 YGLAFDGGIRY
+195 YGFAFDGGITY
-206 VAAAAAGFIPFLIIP
+206 VAAAVAGFIPFLIIP

-234 VFPARR
+234 LFPARR
-240 ARDLLSVIGVLAAA
+240 TKDILSVIGVLAAA
-254 GLVVLFRLIRPEQLA
+254 GLVILFRLIRPEQLA

-278 EFISLLRGSS
+278 EFISVLRGSS

-294 DWLQRVLMGSLT
+294 DWLQHVLMGTLT
-306 DRGDFLPLYLLWS
+306 NRADVLPLYLLWS
-319 TAAGLVVLG
+319 TAAGVVVLG
-328 ALLHWRLY
+328 ALLHWKLY

-347 QRFAREGTGTHLLRG
+347 QRFAREGTGTRLLRA
-362 VLKPLGTLRRELV
+362 VLQPLGTLRRELV

-404 NIRYLPLKGD
+404 NIRYLPLTGD

-419 IVNIIPFLN
+419 IVNVIPFLN

-465 RDLLWAKFW
+465 RDLLWAKYW

-488 AVTNALLK
+488 AVTNVLLQ

-504 SLGTITLMTFAI
+504 SVGTITLMTFAI

-521 GFGTMYPQFESEN
+521 GFGTMYPRFESEN

-566 YAWLGARSAGEAP
+566 YSWLGARSAGETVAP
-579 APGALVAGLAAA
+579 FDVIVGLAAA
-591 AGVCL
+591 AIVCL
-596 LATFIPLRLA
+596 LATFIPLRMA

>member
-1 VNVLSPDLLGAD
+1 MLNAERLHAGMVPTPRAVAPQSSPGA
-13 SADRPESTPV
+13 SRASLR
-23 GVTLVERH
+23 TL
-31 ARATTTRQVY
+31 
-41 GANYTPHGGLIVPGT
+41 I
-56 TPVPFLTLLS
+56 S
-66 PKWLTARARTVTGE
+66 PKWMTARARAAQGE
-80 RGRGVR
+80 RGRVAR
-86 WAVLGIVGIVFW
+86 WAVLGVVGALFW
-98 AVAFGLLY
+98 GVAFGLLY
-106 RVLRYFHGV
+106 RVLRYFAGV
-115 EEIGALLAGKLL
+115 DEIGALLAGKLL
-127 GLLLLSFAAI
+127 GLLLLSFSAI

-148 SFFLARDLDLLV
+148 SFFLAKDLELLM

-170 ASRLFETA
+170 VSRLFETL

-184 VVLLSLPMLAA
+184 VVLLSVPMLAA
-195 YGLAFDGGIRY
+195 YGMAFDGGFQFVL
-206 VAAAAAGFIPFLIIP
+206 VAIAGFVPFMIIP
-221 AALGSAVTLLLVN
+221 AAAGSAVTLLLVN
-234 VFPARR
+234 IFPARR
-240 ARDLLSVIGVLAAA
+240 TRDILSVIGVLAAA

-278 EFISLLRGSS
+278 EFISVLRGGS

-294 DWLQRVLMGSLT
+294 DWLQRMLMGSLT
-306 DRGDFLPLYLLWS
+306 DRGDFLPVYLLWS
-319 TAAGLVVLG
+319 TAAGMVVVG
-328 ALLHWRLY
+328 ALLHWRLFP
-336 GIGFTRAQEGA
+336 IGFTKAQEGA
-347 QRFAREGTGTHLLRG
+347 QRFAREGTGTRFLRWA
-362 VLKPLGTLRRELV
+362 LAPLGTLRRVRV

-404 NIRYLPLKGD
+404 NVRYLPLTGD

-419 IVNIIPFLN
+419 IVNVIPFMN

-474 TGTLPLLVLAVGIV
+474 TGTLPLLLLAVGIV
-488 AVTNALLK
+488 TATNVMLQ
-496 VSPFMFAV
+496 VSAFMFAV
-504 SLGTITLMTFAI
+504 SVGTVTLMTFAI

-521 GFGTMYPQFESEN
+521 GFGTMYPRFESEN

-549 TAIGLIGA
+549 TSVGLIGVVL
-557 ILVLEARPI
+557 ILEARPI
-566 YAWLGARSAGEAP
+566 YAWLGARQAGHAVAP
-579 APGALVAGLAAA
+579 TELVAGLAAA
-591 AGVCL
+591 ATVCL
-596 LATFIPLRLA
+596 LATFIPLRIAL
-606 QRRLDAIE
+606 RRLEAIE

>member
-1 VNVLSPDLLGAD
+1 MRDGAGTLD
-13 SADRPESTPV
+13 ADRSSISSAG
-23 GVTLVERH
+23 GVSPSVRKAPTVS
-31 ARATTTRQVY
+31 
-41 GANYTPHGGLIVPGT
+41 
-56 TPVPFLTLLS
+56 FLTLMR
-66 PKWLTARARTVTGE
+66 PKWLTARARAAAGE
-80 RGRGVR
+80 RGRGAR
-86 WAVLGIVGIVFW
+86 WAVLGVVGAVFW
-98 AVAFGLLY
+98 AIAFGLLY
-106 RVLRYFHGV
+106 RVLRYFAGV

-148 SFFLARDLDLLV
+148 SFFLAKDLDLLV
-160 SSPVDWLSLY
+160 SSPVDWLSFY
-170 ASRLFETA
+170 GSRLLETA

-184 VVLLSLPMLAA
+184 VVLLAAPMLFA
-195 YGLAFDGGIRY
+195 YGMAFDADLWF
-206 VAAAAAGFIPFLIIP
+206 VLAAVAGFIPFLLIP
-221 AALGSAVTLLLVN
+221 SALGSAVTLVLVN
-234 VFPARR
+234 IFPARR
-240 ARDLLSVIGVLAAA
+240 TRDILSVIGVLAAA

-269 RPEGFRSLV
+269 RPEGFRSLI
-278 EFISLLRGSS
+278 EFISVLRGSS

-294 DWLQRVLMGSLT
+294 DWLQQLLMGSL
-306 DRGDFLPLYLLWS
+306 RGTTELLPLYLLWS

-328 ALLHWRLY
+328 ALLHWKLY

-347 QRFAREGTGTHLLRG
+347 QRQAREGAGTRVLRRLLS
-362 VLKPLGTLRRELV
+362 PLGTLRRELV

-404 NIRYLPLKGD
+404 NIRYLPLTGD

-474 TGTLPLLVLAVGIV
+474 TGTLPLLTLAVGIV
-488 AVTNALLK
+488 AVTNVLLQ

-504 SLGTITLMTFAI
+504 SLGTIVLMTFAI
-516 AGLAI
+516 AGLSI
-521 GFGTMYPQFESEN
+521 GFGTLYPRFESEN

-557 ILVLEARPI
+557 ILVLEARPV
-566 YAWLGARSAGEAP
+566 YAWLGARSAGETVAP
-579 APGALVAGLAAA
+579 FELVAGLAAA
-591 AGVCL
+591 AGLCL
-596 LATFIPLRLA
+596 LATFVPLRIA
-606 QRRLDAIE
+606 QRRLEAIE

>member
-1 VNVLSPDLLGAD
+1 MTSDGRTTNVSPYGELVDRLSRVASARRTDL
-13 SADRPESTPV
+13 T
-23 GVTLVERH
+23 H
-31 ARATTTRQVY
+31 
-41 GANYTPHGGLIVPGT
+41 TPHGGLQVPAMRT
-56 TPVPFLTLLS
+56 APFLTLLS
-66 PKWLTARARTVTGE
+66 PKWLMARARAVSAE
-80 RGRGVR
+80 RGRGAR
-86 WAVLGIVGIVFW
+86 WAILGVVGIVFW
-98 AVAFGLLY
+98 GVAFGLLY
-106 RVLRYFHGV
+106 RVLRYFAGV

-160 SSPVDWLSLY
+160 SSPTDWLPLY
-170 ASRLFETA
+170 GSRLFETA

-184 VVLLSLPMLAA
+184 VVLLAFPMLSA
-195 YGLAFDGGIRY
+195 YGLAFHGGFLYI
-206 VAAAAAGFIPFLIIP
+206 AAAVAGFLPFLIIP
-221 AALGSAVTLLLVN
+221 AALGSAITLVLVN

-240 ARDLLSVIGVLAAA
+240 ARDILSVIGVLAAA

-278 EFISLLRGSS
+278 EFISVLRGSS

-294 DWLQRVLMGSLT
+294 DWLQRLLMGSLT
-306 DRGDFLPLYLLWS
+306 GGGDPLPLYLLWT

-336 GIGFTRAQEGA
+336 SIGFTRAQEGA
-347 QRFAREGTGTHLLRG
+347 QRFAREGSGTRLVRN
-362 VLKPLGTLRRELV
+362 VLSPLGTLRRELV

-404 NIRYLPLKGD
+404 NIRYLPLTGD

-457 LRSSAMSM
+457 LRSSPMSM

-474 TGTLPLLVLAVGIV
+474 TGTLPLLALAVGIV
-488 AVTNALLK
+488 AVTNVLLQ

-504 SLGTITLMTFAI
+504 SVGTITLMTFAI

-549 TAIGLIGA
+549 TAIGLIGVV
-557 ILVLEARPI
+557 LVLEARPI
-566 YAWLGARSAGEAP
+566 YAWLGARSAGENL
-579 APGALVAGLAAA
+579 APGDLVAGLAAA

-596 LATFIPLRLA
+596 LATFIPLRIA

>member
-1 VNVLSPDLLGAD
+1 MNDADAFGSSLVRRLTSATARGAA
-13 SADRPESTPV
+13 SAR
-23 GVTLVERH
+23 
-31 ARATTTRQVY
+31 
-41 GANYTPHGGLIVPGT
+41 YTPHGGLKVPPT
-56 TPVPFLTLLS
+56 RPVPFLTLLS
-66 PKWLTARARTVTGE
+66 PKWLTARARAVSGE
-80 RGRGVR
+80 RGRGAR
-86 WAVLGIVGIVFW
+86 WAILALVGVVFW
-98 AVAFGLLY
+98 TIAFGILY
-106 RVLRYFHGV
+106 RVLSYFASV
-115 EEIGALLAGKLL
+115 EEIGPLLAGRLL
-127 GLLLLSFAAI
+127 GLLLLSFSAI

-148 SFFLARDLDLLV
+148 SFFLAKDLDLIV
-160 SSPVDWLSLY
+160 SAPVDWLSLY

-184 VVLLSLPMLAA
+184 VVLLAAPMLAA
-195 YGLAFDGGIRY
+195 YGVAFQGGPLF
-206 VAAAAAGFIPFLIIP
+206 VGAMLAGFIPFLVIP
-221 AALGSAVTLLLVN
+221 AALGSAITLVLVN

-240 ARDLLSVIGVLAAA
+240 TRDILSVIGVLAAA

-278 EFISLLRGSS
+278 EFITVLRGSS
-288 SPFLPS
+288 SPLLPS

-306 DRGDFLPLYLLWS
+306 GGCDALPLYLLWS

-328 ALLHWRLY
+328 AVLHWRLY
-336 GIGFTRAQEGA
+336 AVGFTRAQEGA
-347 QRFAREGTGTHLLRG
+347 QRFAREGTGTRFLRRI
-362 VLKPLGTLRRELV
+362 LHPLGTLRRELV

-404 NIRYLPLKGD
+404 NIRYLPLTGD

-419 IVNIIPFLN
+419 IVNVIPFLN

-441 RFLFPAVSLE
+441 RFLFPGVSLE

-474 TGTLPLLVLAVGIV
+474 TGTLPLLALAVAIV
-488 AVTNALLK
+488 TITNVLLQ

-504 SLGTITLMTFAI
+504 SVGTITLMTFAI

-521 GFGTMYPQFESEN
+521 GFGTLYPQFESEN

-557 ILVLEARPI
+557 VLILEARPI
-566 YAWLGARSAGEAP
+566 YTWLGARSAGDTAAP
-579 APGALVAGLAAA
+579 TDLVAGLAAA
-591 AGVCL
+591 AGLCL
-596 LATFIPLRLA
+596 AATFIPLRIA
-606 QRRLDAIE
+606 QRRLEAIE

>member
-1 VNVLSPDLLGAD
+1 MMDAGTSGEAVG
-13 SADRPESTPV
+13 ES
-23 GVTLVERH
+23 LVQRH
-31 ARATTTRQVY
+31 ARASTTREADAQ
-41 GANYTPHGGLIVPGT
+41 YTPHGGRIVPVAQ
-56 TPVPFLTLLS
+56 PIPFLTLMS
-66 PKWLTARARTVTGE
+66 PKWLTARARAVQGE
-80 RGRGVR
+80 RGRGAR
-86 WAVLGIVGIVFW
+86 MAVLGVVGILFW

-106 RVLRYFHGV
+106 RVLRYFAGV

-127 GLLLLSFAAI
+127 GLLLLSFASI
-137 LLLSNIIAALS
+137 LLLSNVIAALS
-148 SFFLARDLDLLV
+148 SFFLAKDLDLLM

-170 ASRLFETA
+170 TSRLFETA

-195 YGLAFDGGIRY
+195 YGFAFEGGPGY
-206 VAAAAAGFIPFLIIP
+206 VLMALAGFIPFLIIP
-221 AALGSAVTLLLVN
+221 SALGSAVTLVLVN

-240 ARDLLSVIGVLAAA
+240 TRDILSVIGVLAAA

-278 EFISLLRGSS
+278 EFISILRGSS

-306 DRGDFLPLYLLWS
+306 GRVDPLPLYLLWS
-319 TAAGLVVLG
+319 TAAGFVVLG
-328 ALLHWRLY
+328 ALLHRRLY

-347 QRFAREGTGTHLLRG
+347 QRFAREGAGTRLLRR
-362 VLKPLGTLRRELV
+362 VLQPLGTLRRELV

-404 NIRYLPLKGD
+404 NIRYLPLTGD
-414 GMTFF
+414 GMTFL

-465 RDLLWAKFW
+465 RDLLWAKYW

-488 AVTNALLK
+488 AVTDVLLQ

-504 SLGTITLMTFAI
+504 SVGTITLMTFAI

-521 GFGTMYPQFESEN
+521 GFGTMYPRFESEN

-557 ILVLEARPI
+557 VLVLEARPI
-566 YAWLGARSAGEAP
+566 YTWLGARTAGEVAP
-579 APGALVAGLAAA
+579 PGDLVLGLAGAA
-591 AGVCL
+591 VVCL
-596 LATFIPLRLA
+596 LATFIPLRIA
-606 QRRLDAIE
+606 QRRLEAIE

>member
-1 VNVLSPDLLGAD
+1 MTDIARSDNARTAD
-13 SADRPESTPV
+13 AS
-23 GVTLVERH
+23 
-31 ARATTTRQVY
+31 
-41 GANYTPHGGLIVPGT
+41 YTPHGGRIVPPAV
-56 TPVPFLTLLS
+56 PVPFLTVMR
-66 PKWLTARARTVTGE
+66 PKWLTARARTVAGE
-80 RGRGVR
+80 KGRAAR
-86 WAVLGIVGIVFW
+86 WAVLGVVGLAFW
-98 AVAFGLLY
+98 GIAFGLLY
-106 RVLRYFHGV
+106 RVLRYFAGV

-127 GLLLLSFAAI
+127 GILLLSFSAI

-148 SFFLARDLDLLV
+148 SFFLAKDLDLLV
-160 SSPVDWLSLY
+160 ASPVDWLTLY
-170 ASRLFETA
+170 GSRLFETA

-184 VVLLSLPMLAA
+184 VILLALPMLAA
-195 YGLAFDGGIRY
+195 YGLAFEGGFLF
-206 VAAAAAGFIPFLIIP
+206 VGAAVAGFIPFLVIP
-221 AALGSAVTLLLVN
+221 AALGSAITLVLVN

-240 ARDLLSVIGVLAAA
+240 TRDILSVIGVLAAA

-278 EFISLLRGSS
+278 EFISVLRGSS
-288 SPFLPS
+288 PPYLPS
-294 DWLQRVLMGSLT
+294 DWLQRMLMGSLT
-306 DRGDFLPLYLLWS
+306 GSSDVLPIYLLWS
-319 TAAGLVVLG
+319 TAAGFVVLG
-328 ALLHWRLY
+328 ALLHRVLY
-336 GIGFTRAQEGA
+336 PTGFTRAQEGA
-347 QRFAREGTGTHLLRG
+347 QRLAREGAGTRVLRA
-362 VLKPLGTLRRELV
+362 VLSPLGVLRRELV

-404 NIRYLPLKGD
+404 NIRYLPLTGE

-419 IVNIIPFLN
+419 IVNVIPFLN

-488 AVTNALLK
+488 AVTDVLLQ
-496 VSPFMFAV
+496 VSPFMFALSV
-504 SLGTITLMTFAI
+504 GTITLMTFAI

-521 GFGTMYPQFESEN
+521 GFGTLYPRFESEN

-549 TAIGLIGA
+549 TAIALIGG
-557 ILVLEARPI
+557 IIVLEARPA
-566 YAWLGARSAGEAP
+566 YEWLGARMAGEEP
-579 APGALVAGLAAA
+579 ALTSLVAGLAGA

-596 LATFIPLRLA
+596 LATFLPIRLA
-606 QRRLDAIE
+606 LRRLDAIE